1 MNMKKT
7 KILGVLLAGMLSVT
21 GIPTVTAPLTV
32 SVSAASKLSAPTG
45 ISATV
50 TDTTAKITWKKVSG
64 ADAYRVYMLNSS
76 SGKYETYM
84 TVSGTTCNVTDLS
97 AGKTYKFKIATLVKS
112 GSKYTEQNKTSAQAV
127 KTKLSAPKNVKAS
140 ASGSAVTIS
149 WNKVSGADKYRIFT
163 YDSASDSYKTYK
175 DVTGLNC
182 KISGLKAGTYKF
194 KVAALVKSGSK
205 YTAQVQSSAVSAKVT
220 TSSTKT
226 ASFPVEFPAFGTG
239 KAAAK
244 KAMGFDFCVEDEYAP
259 GIYGVGSVKNINGVE
274 SMVFLYFDKNDKFM
288 YGAAVIPNKAY
299 TFSQL
304 ESMIKKSQGKAII
317 SLEKGGQKVV
327 EWYNEKENVVYAL
340 IGSDKNDTMYGAV
353 DFSNSNIR
361 TGEDPETALQNI
373 LSMLG

>member
-1 MNMKKT
+1 MKKN
-7 KILGVLLAGMLSVT
+7 GFVLLETLIATTL
-21 GIPTVTAPLTV
+21 I
-32 SVSAASKLSAPTG
+32 
-45 ISATV
+45 ATV
-50 TDTTAKITWKKVSG
+50 LGLFSAIG
-64 ADAYRVYMLNSS
+64 INAL
-76 SGKYETYM
+76 SGK
-84 TVSGTTCNVTDLS
+84 
-97 AGKTYKFKIATLVKS
+97 
-112 GSKYTEQNKTSAQAV
+112 
-127 KTKLSAPKNVKAS
+127 
-140 ASGSAVTIS
+140 
-149 WNKVSGADKYRIFT
+149 
-163 YDSASDSYKTYK
+163 
-175 DVTGLNC
+175 
-182 KISGLKAGTYKF
+182 
-194 KVAALVKSGSK
+194 
-205 YTAQVQSSAVSAKVT
+205 
-220 TSSTKT
+220 
-226 ASFPVEFPAFGTG
+226 
-239 KAAAK
+239 AK
-244 KAMGFDFCVEDEYAP
+244 KAMGFDRCYEAEYAP